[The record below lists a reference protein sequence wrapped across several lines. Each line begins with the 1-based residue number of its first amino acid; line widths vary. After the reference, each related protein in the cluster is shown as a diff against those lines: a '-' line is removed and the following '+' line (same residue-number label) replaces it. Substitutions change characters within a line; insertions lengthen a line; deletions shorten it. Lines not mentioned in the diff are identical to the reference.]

1 MKQIFPD
8 EGEVDPI
15 SVYNNDARQPLKSR
29 PWVLLNMVNSIDG
42 FISFEGRAGGLSG
55 PADKSIYQI
64 IRGLADIILVGA
76 GTVRAENYRPPRTV
90 SYTHLTLTTIYSV

>member
-42 FISFEGRAGGLSG
+42 FISFEGRAE
-55 PADKSIYQI
+55 
-64 IRGLADIILVGA
+64 V
-76 GTVRAENYRPPRTV
+76 
-90 SYTHLTLTTIYSV
+90 